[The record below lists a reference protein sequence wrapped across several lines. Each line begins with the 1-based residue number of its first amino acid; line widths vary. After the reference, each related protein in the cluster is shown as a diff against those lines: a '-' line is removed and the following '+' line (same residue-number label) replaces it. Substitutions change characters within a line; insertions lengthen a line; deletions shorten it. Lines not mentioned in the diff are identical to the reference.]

1 MWVLISMQDI
11 LAKRLRDCRRKNGY
25 TQREV
30 AIYCDITEKAYQNYE
45 VARQEPKLS
54 IITRIA
60 VFYKVS
66 LDYLVGLTDDP
77 TPYNRNRASADD

>member
-1 MWVLISMQDI
+1 MREI
-11 LAKRLRDCRRKNGY
+11 LAKRLRDCRETIGY
-25 TQREV
+25 TQRQV
-30 AIYCDITEKAYQNYE
+30 SIYCDITEHAYQNYE
-45 VARQEPKLS
+45 AARQEPKLS

-77 TPYNRNRASADD
+77 TPYNRKRASADD